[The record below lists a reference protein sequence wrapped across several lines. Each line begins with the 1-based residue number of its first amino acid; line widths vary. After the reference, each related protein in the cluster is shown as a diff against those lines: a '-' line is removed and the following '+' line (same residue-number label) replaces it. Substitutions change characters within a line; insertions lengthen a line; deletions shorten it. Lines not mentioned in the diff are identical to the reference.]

1 MCVCGGGGGGG
12 GEVEKVRGEEGR
24 EVIFEEAP
32 PHEKVSLHTYTQG
45 KPPTRNGS
53 DAENSPVAEGRFVP
67 LWSFDVA

>member
-1 MCVCGGGGGGG
+1 MWVWGGGGEGGGGG
-12 GEVEKVRGEEGR
+12 GEEGR

-45 KPPTRNGS
+45 KPPARNGS

-67 LWSFDVA
+67 LLEF